1 MENDCLFTT
10 CQKWRLKI
18 MDRSNVMKLSCAVA
32 FLLLLPQVLYGK
44 DSDALEFT
52 KDSLAEVRK
61 NVGEGKAILVDV
73 RDLVE
78 WNAGHVR
85 GAAHLPWR
93 DLQGKNGDRLL
104 LEKLPKDKIVYTYCA
119 VGYRSSRAG
128 KIIAKHKFDVRPL
141 KPGFEDL
148 VQAGF
153 ESEKK

>member
-1 MENDCLFTT
+1 
-10 CQKWRLKI
+10 

-32 FLLLLPQVLYGK
+32 FLLLLPQILYSK

-52 KDSLAEVRK
+52 KDSLAEIRK

-85 GAAHLPWR
+85 GATHLPWR
-93 DLQGKNGDRLL
+93 DLQGKKSDQL
-104 LEKLPKDKIVYTYCA
+104 LEKLPKDKIIYTYCA

-128 KIIAKHKFDVRPL
+128 KIIVKHKFDVRPL

-148 VQAGF
+148 VKAGF
-153 ESEKK
+153 EPEKK